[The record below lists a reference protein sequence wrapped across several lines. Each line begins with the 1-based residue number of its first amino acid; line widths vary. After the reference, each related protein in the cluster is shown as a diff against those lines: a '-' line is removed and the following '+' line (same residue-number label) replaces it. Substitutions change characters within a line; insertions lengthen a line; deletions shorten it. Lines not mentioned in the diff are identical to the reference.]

1 MRAVKRRPAGLAVG
15 GLAVL
20 GAVFLVLWL
29 TPSGSYVF
37 LPDKAHPVAPLVTVK
52 GEHRPADGG
61 GIYFVDVI
69 VRKATL
75 LERLFAGVRPDGAA
89 LYPASAVNPPGAG
102 DSARR
107 QQDLREMTRSQEV
120 AAAVAERALGY
131 KVVAQPTGALISD
144 VDPSKPAAGKLQPT
158 DVIVAVDGRP
168 VRTPSDLRR
177 LIRRH
182 RPGETVRFAVRSG
195 TGLRTVAVKTVPDP
209 ANPNRPIVGVLVD
222 QSANV
227 RLPVPV
233 RIDTQGVGGPSA
245 GLAFALDLMEELGRD
260 VDHGY
265 RVAAT
270 GEIGLDGS
278 VGPIGGVEQ
287 KTIGARR
294 SHVDVFLVPA
304 GDNAREA
311 RRYAGGLRI
320 IPVDS
325 FRQALRSLA
334 TLPPKA

>member
-1 MRAVKRRPAGLAVG
+1 VKHIKWTRGWLAVG
-15 GLAVL
+15 GLVVL

-37 LPDKAHPVAPLVTVK
+37 LPDQAHPVAPLVTVK
-52 GEHRPADGG
+52 GEHRPTDGG

-75 LERLFAGVRPDGAA
+75 LERLFAGVRPDGAT
-89 LYPASAVNPPGAG
+89 LYPANAVNPPGAG
-102 DSARR
+102 ESARR
-107 QQDLREMTRSQEV
+107 QQDLRAMTRSQQI

-131 KVVAQPTGALISD
+131 KVAAQPTGALIAD
-144 VDPSKPAAGKLQPT
+144 VDPSKPAAGKLEPT
-158 DVIVAVDGRP
+158 DVIVGVDGRP

-182 RPGETVRFAVRSG
+182 KPGETVRFAVRSG
-195 TGLRTVAVKTVPDP
+195 TSLRTVIVRTVPDP
-209 ANPNRPIVGVLVD
+209 ANPTRPIVGVLVD

-227 RLPVPV
+227 KLPVPV

-260 VDHGY
+260 VDRGY

-270 GEIGLDGS
+270 GEIALDGS

>member
-52 GEHRPADGG
+52 GEHRPADRG

-75 LERLFAGVRPDGAA
+75 LERLFAGVRPDGAT
-89 LYPASAVNPPGAG
+89 LYPANAVNPPGAG

-107 QQDLREMTRSQEV
+107 QQDLREMTRSQQI
-120 AAAVAERALGY
+120 AAAVA
-131 KVVAQPTGALISD
+131 V
-144 VDPSKPAAGKLQPT
+144 QPT